1 MIKSNIM
8 KIRQFGLVSLASLIL
23 SSSLHAAPLPL
34 DKVVAIVN
42 DDIVLESEFKQR
54 LQIIRDQLSAR
65 NQRIPPDNILA
76 PQVLD
81 RLVLDNL
88 MLQLAEKQGIKVTDR
103 QLNDAI
109 NNIASRNGMSLV
121 QFRQALI
128 AEGQDYATAREQ
140 IRREMLIAQ
149 VQQSNVSRRI
159 RVSDQEIKNFLKSD
173 AALANQSELL
183 LSIILTS
190 IPEQASSEQIQAA
203 EAKAN
208 SIHQTL
214 INNAD
219 FAETAIAT
227 SSAPNA
233 LNGGDLG
240 WRKMAELPEALA
252 AVVGNMK
259 PGDISKPIKA
269 ASGFYITQLR
279 DKRGGAVQLV
289 NQTKVRHILLKPSEI
304 RSPAQTQRLIER
316 LHTRLQEGESFAELA
331 KELSDDPA
339 SGSEGG
345 DLSWTSPGQMVPEF
359 EQEMERTPIGELS
372 APFESRFGWHI
383 LQVQDRRT
391 QDMGDQVMES
401 QARSTISKRKFSE
414 ELVNWLREMR
424 SAAYVEIKD
433 EIKP

>member
-1 MIKSNIM
+1 MINSNFM
-8 KIRQFGLVSLASLIL
+8 KIRQFGLASLASLIL
-23 SSSLHAAPLPL
+23 SSQLNASPVEL

-42 DDIVLESEFKQR
+42 DDIVMESEFKQR
-54 LQIIRDQLSAR
+54 VKIIRDQLNSR
-65 NQRIPPDNILA
+65 NQRIPPDDILA

-109 NNIASRNGMSLV
+109 NNIASRNGMSLI
-121 QFRQALI
+121 QFREALI

-183 LSIILTS
+183 LSIILIG
-190 IPEQASSEQIQAA
+190 IPEQASSEQIQSS
-203 EAKAN
+203 EVKAN
-208 SIHQTL
+208 AIYKTL
-214 INNAD
+214 MNNAD

-240 WRKMAELPEALA
+240 WRKIAELPEALSA
-252 AVVGNMK
+252 AVSTMK

-269 ASGFYITQLR
+269 PSGFYITQLR
-279 DKRGGAVQLV
+279 DKRGGVVQLV
-289 NQTKVRHILLKPSEI
+289 EQTKVRHILLKPSEI
-304 RSPAQTQRLIER
+304 RTPAQTQRFIER
-316 LHTRLQEGESFAELA
+316 LYTRLKEGESFAELA

-345 DLSWTSPGQMVPEF
+345 DLNWTSPGQMVPEF
-359 EQEMERTPIGELS
+359 EQAMARTPIGELS
-372 APFESRFGWHI
+372 EPFESRFGWHI

-401 QARSTISKRKFSE
+401 QAKSTISKRKFSE
-414 ELVNWLREMR
+414 ELVNWLREIR
-424 SAAYVEIKD
+424 SAAYVEIK
-433 EIKP
+433 P

>member
-1 MIKSNIM
+1 MINSNIM
-8 KIRQFGLVSLASLIL
+8 KIRQFGLASLASLVL
-23 SSSLHAAPLPL
+23 SSPLHAAPLPL

-54 LQIIRDQLSAR
+54 IQIIRDQLNSR

-76 PQVLD
+76 PQVMD

-88 MLQLAEKQGIKVTDR
+88 MLQIAEKQGLKVTDR

-109 NNIASRNGMSLV
+109 NNIASRNGMSLA

-128 AEGQDYATAREQ
+128 AEGQDYAAAREQ

-149 VQQSNVSRRI
+149 VQQNNVSRRI

-183 LSIILTS
+183 LSIILTP
-190 IPEQASSEQIQAA
+190 IPEQASAEQIQAA
-203 EAKAN
+203 ETKAN
-208 SIHQTL
+208 AIYQTL
-214 INNAD
+214 LNNAD
-219 FAETAIAT
+219 FAQRAIAT

-240 WRKMAELPEALA
+240 WRKTTELPEALA
-252 AVVGNMK
+252 AVIADMK

-279 DKRGGAVQLV
+279 DKRGGMVQLV

-316 LHTRLQEGESFAELA
+316 LYTRLQEGESFAELA

-345 DLSWTSPGQMVPEF
+345 DLNWTSPGQMVPEF
-359 EQEMERTPIGELS
+359 EQEMERTPVGDLS

-383 LQVQDRRT
+383 LQVQERRT

-424 SAAYVEIKD
+424 SAAYVEIKQ
-433 EIKP
+433 

>member
-1 MIKSNIM
+1 MINSNIM
-8 KIRQFGLVSLASLIL
+8 KIRQFGLASLASLVL
-23 SSSLHAAPLPL
+23 SSPLHAAPLPL

-54 LQIIRDQLSAR
+54 IQIIRDQLNSR

-76 PQVLD
+76 PQVMD

-88 MLQLAEKQGIKVTDR
+88 MLQIAEKQGLKVTDR

-109 NNIASRNGMSLV
+109 NNIASRNGMSLA

-128 AEGQDYATAREQ
+128 AEGQDYAAAREQ

-149 VQQSNVSRRI
+149 VQQNNVSRRI

-183 LSIILTS
+183 LSIILTP
-190 IPEQASSEQIQAA
+190 IPEQASAEQIQAA
-203 EAKAN
+203 ETKAN
-208 SIHQTL
+208 AIYQTL
-214 INNAD
+214 LNNAD

-240 WRKMAELPEALA
+240 WRKTTELPEALA
-252 AVVGNMK
+252 AVIADMK

-279 DKRGGAVQLV
+279 DKRGGMVQLV

-316 LHTRLQEGESFAELA
+316 LYTRLQEGESFAELA

-345 DLSWTSPGQMVPEF
+345 DLNWTSPGQMVPEF
-359 EQEMERTPIGELS
+359 EQEMERTPVGDLS

-383 LQVQDRRT
+383 LQVQERRT

-424 SAAYVEIKD
+424 SAAYVEIKQ
-433 EIKP
+433 

>member
-1 MIKSNIM
+1 MINSNIM
-8 KIRQFGLVSLASLIL
+8 KIRQFGLASLASLIL
-23 SSSLHAAPLPL
+23 SSPLHAAPMPL

-54 LQIIRDQLSAR
+54 IQIIRDQLNSR

-88 MLQLAEKQGIKVTDR
+88 MLQLAEKQGLKITDR
-103 QLNDAI
+103 QLNEAI
-109 NNIASRNGMSLV
+109 NNIASRNSMTLA

-128 AEGQDYATAREQ
+128 AEGQDYAAAREQ

-149 VQQSNVSRRI
+149 VQQNNVSRRI

-183 LSIILTS
+183 LSIILTP
-190 IPEQASSEQIQAA
+190 IPEQASAEQIQAA
-203 EAKAN
+203 ETKAN
-208 SIHQTL
+208 AIYQTL
-214 INNAD
+214 LNNAD

-240 WRKMAELPEALA
+240 WRKATELPEALA
-252 AVVGNMK
+252 AVVADMK

-279 DKRGGAVQLV
+279 DKRGGMVQLV

-304 RSPAQTQRLIER
+304 RSPDQTKRLIER
-316 LHTRLQEGESFAELA
+316 LYTRLQEGESFAELA

-345 DLSWTSPGQMVPEF
+345 DLNWASPGQMVPEF
-359 EQEMERTPIGELS
+359 EQEMERTPVGDLS

-424 SAAYVEIKD
+424 SAAYVEIKQ
-433 EIKP
+433 

>member
-1 MIKSNIM
+1 MINSNFM
-8 KIRQFGLVSLASLIL
+8 KIRQFGLASLASLIL
-23 SSSLHAAPLPL
+23 SSHLHAAPIQL

-54 LQIIRDQLSAR
+54 FQIIRNQLSAR

-88 MLQLAEKQGIKVTDR
+88 MLQLAENQGIKITDR

-109 NNIASRNGMSLV
+109 NNIASRNGMSLA
-121 QFRQALI
+121 QFREALI
-128 AEGQDYATAREQ
+128 AEGQDFASAREQ

-159 RVSDQEIKNFLKSD
+159 RISDQEIKNFLKSD
-173 AALANQSELL
+173 SALANQSELL
-183 LSIILTS
+183 LSIILVA

-208 SIHQTL
+208 AIYQTL
-214 INNAD
+214 TNNAD
-219 FAETAIAT
+219 FAETAIA
-227 SSAPNA
+227 SSNAPNA

-240 WRKMAELPEALA
+240 WRKSAELPEALA
-252 AVVGNMK
+252 AAVSNMK
-259 PGDISKPIKA
+259 PGDISKPVKA
-269 ASGFYITQLR
+269 ASGFYITHLR

-289 NQTKVRHILLKPSEI
+289 EQTKVRHILLKPSEI
-304 RSPAQTQRLIER
+304 RTPAQTQRLAER
-316 LHTRLQEGESFAELA
+316 LYTRLQEGEAFEGLA

-345 DLSWTSPGQMVPEF
+345 DLNWASPGQMVPEF
-359 EQEMERTPIGELS
+359 EQVMNQTAIGEVS
-372 APFESRFGWHI
+372 SPFESRFGWHI

-391 QDMGDQVMES
+391 EDLGDQMMES
-401 QARSTISKRKFSE
+401 QAKSTIGKRKFSE
-414 ELVNWLREMR
+414 ELVNWLREIR
-424 SAAYVEIKD
+424 SAAYVEIKQ
-433 EIKP
+433 

>member
-1 MIKSNIM
+1 MINSNFM
-8 KIRQFGLVSLASLIL
+8 KIRQFGLASLASLIL
-23 SSSLHAAPLPL
+23 SSQLHAAPLSL

-54 LQIIRDQLSAR
+54 IQIIRDQLNSR
-65 NQRIPPDNILA
+65 NQRIPPDNILT
-76 PQVLD
+76 PQVMD

-88 MLQLAEKQGIKVTDR
+88 MLQLAEKQGLKVTDR

-109 NNIASRNGMSLV
+109 NNIASRNGMSLA

-128 AEGQDYATAREQ
+128 AEGQDYAAAREQ

-149 VQQSNVSRRI
+149 VQQNNVSRRI
-159 RVSDQEIKNFLKSD
+159 RVSDQEIKNYLKSD

-183 LSIILTS
+183 LSIILIS
-190 IPEQASSEQIQAA
+190 IPEQASSDQIQAS

-208 SIHQTL
+208 VIYQTL
-214 INNAD
+214 LNNAD

-240 WRKMAELPEALA
+240 WRKAAELPEALA
-252 AVVGNMK
+252 DVVADMQ
-259 PGDISKPIKA
+259 PGDISKPVKA

-279 DKRGGAVQLV
+279 DKRGGVVQLV

-304 RSPAQTQRLIER
+304 RSPTQTQRLIER
-316 LHTRLQEGESFAELA
+316 LYSRLQEGESFTELA

-345 DLSWTSPGQMVPEF
+345 DLNWTSPGQMVPEF
-359 EQEMERTPIGELS
+359 EQEMERTPVGDLS

-424 SAAYVEIKD
+424 SAAYVEIK
-433 EIKP
+433 

>member
-1 MIKSNIM
+1 MINSNFM
-8 KIRQFGLVSLASLIL
+8 KIRQFGLASLASLIL
-23 SSSLHAAPLPL
+23 SSQLHAAPLPL

-54 LQIIRDQLSAR
+54 LQIIRDQLNSR

-88 MLQLAEKQGIKVTDR
+88 MLQMAEKQGLKVTDR

-128 AEGQDYATAREQ
+128 AEGQDYTAAREQ

-173 AALANQSELL
+173 AALGNQSELL

-203 EAKAN
+203 QTKAN
-208 SIHQTL
+208 AIYQTL

-240 WRKMAELPEALA
+240 WRKIAELPEALA
-252 AVVGNMK
+252 SVVGDMK
-259 PGDISKPIKA
+259 PGDISKPVKA

-279 DKRGGAVQLV
+279 DKRGGVVQLV

-304 RSPAQTQRLIER
+304 RSPAQTEQLIVR
-316 LHTRLQEGESFAELA
+316 LHKRLQEGESFAELA

-359 EQEMERTPIGELS
+359 EQEMERTPIGDLS
-372 APFESRFGWHI
+372 TPFESRFGWHI
-383 LQVQDRRT
+383 LQVQERRT
-391 QDMGDQVMES
+391 QDMGDQLMES
-401 QARSTISKRKFSE
+401 QAKSTISKRKFSE
-414 ELVNWLREMR
+414 ELVNWLREVR
-424 SAAYVEIKD
+424 SAAYVEIKQ
-433 EIKP
+433 

>member
-1 MIKSNIM
+1 MINSNFM
-8 KIRQFGLVSLASLIL
+8 KIRNFSLATLASIMLASHI
-23 SSSLHAAPLPL
+23 HAAPVKL
-34 DKVVAIVN
+34 DSVVAIVN
-42 DDIVLESEFKQR
+42 DDIVLESEFTQR
-54 LQIIRDQLSAR
+54 IQIIRDQLTAR

-88 MLQLAEKQGIKVTDR
+88 MLQLAKKQGIKITDR

-109 NNIASRNGMSLV
+109 NNIASRNGMTLV
-121 QFRQALI
+121 QFREALL
-128 AEGQDYATAREQ
+128 AEGQDYTAAREQ

-159 RVSDQEIKNFLKSD
+159 RVSDLEIKNFLKSD
-173 AALANQSELL
+173 AATANQTELL
-183 LSIILTS
+183 LSIILIG
-190 IPEQASSEQIQAA
+190 IPEQASAEQIQAA

-214 INNAD
+214 MDNAD
-219 FAETAIAT
+219 FAEMAIAA

-240 WRKMAELPEALA
+240 WRKSTELPEKLA
-252 AVVGNMK
+252 AVVTDMK
-259 PGDISKPIKA
+259 PGDISAPVKA
-269 ASGFYITQLR
+269 PSGFYITHLR
-279 DKRGGAVQLV
+279 DKRGGKVQLI

-304 RSPAQTQRLIER
+304 RTPAQTQKLIQRLYTRIED
-316 LHTRLQEGESFAELA
+316 GESFSTLA

-345 DLSWTSPGQMVPEF
+345 DLNWASPGQMVPEF
-359 EQEMERTPIGELS
+359 EQVMARTSIDEVS

-383 LQVQDRRT
+383 LEVQDRRT
-391 QDMGDQVMES
+391 QDMGEKLLES
-401 QARSTISKRKFSE
+401 QAKATISKRKFTE
-414 ELVNWLREMR
+414 ELGNWIREMR
-424 SAAYVEIKD
+424 SAAYVEIKQ
-433 EIKP
+433 

>member
-1 MIKSNIM
+1 MINSNIM
-8 KIRQFGLVSLASLIL
+8 KIRQFGLASLASLIL
-23 SSSLHAAPLPL
+23 SSPLHAAPVPL

-42 DDIVLESEFKQR
+42 DNIVLESEFKQR
-54 LQIIRDQLSAR
+54 IQIIRDQLNSR

-88 MLQLAEKQGIKVTDR
+88 MLQLAEKQGLKITDR
-103 QLNDAI
+103 QLNEAI
-109 NNIASRNGMSLV
+109 NNIASRNSMTLA

-128 AEGQDYATAREQ
+128 AEGQDYAAAREQ

-149 VQQSNVSRRI
+149 VQQNNVSRRI

-190 IPEQASSEQIQAA
+190 IPEQASAEQIQAA
-203 EAKAN
+203 ETKAN
-208 SIHQTL
+208 AIYQTL
-214 INNAD
+214 LNNAD

-240 WRKMAELPEALA
+240 WRKATELPEALA
-252 AVVGNMK
+252 AVVADMK

-279 DKRGGAVQLV
+279 DKRGGMVQLV

-304 RSPAQTQRLIER
+304 RSPDQTKRLIER
-316 LHTRLQEGESFAELA
+316 LYTRLQEGESFAELA

-345 DLSWTSPGQMVPEF
+345 DLNWAYPGQMVPEF
-359 EQEMERTPIGELS
+359 EQEMERTPVGDLS
-372 APFESRFGWHI
+372 TPFESRFGWHI

-424 SAAYVEIKD
+424 SAAYVEIKQ
-433 EIKP
+433 